1 MIAPVMNE
9 TIYSHTFDG
18 LHVRTGDILCTQDGA
33 PGSLFG
39 EIWRQLGR
47 LVPGEIDHVVLYVGP
62 GGRCVESGI
71 RGVIVFEMPGEHW
84 DAAALA
90 GQRILHD
97 TLVGAA
103 YPLAGRG
110 LSPQD
115 EGRIRRGVADYC
127 LAQAEMHRGYN
138 INIFDLD
145 TTGAFY
151 CSQLLYHAYL
161 RFGIDLNSNVA
172 VPTALGLDRI
182 VFPEEIWRA
191 CPTRRI
197 PT

>member
-1 MIAPVMNE
+1 MSH
-9 TIYSHTFDG
+9 TLYSHTFDG
-18 LHVRTGDILCTQDGA
+18 LQVRTGDILCTRDGA

-62 GGRCVESGI
+62 DGRCIESGI
-71 RGVIVFEMPGEHW
+71 KGVIVFDMPGEHW
-84 DAAALA
+84 DGLALA
-90 GQRILHD
+90 GQRILQD
-97 TLVGAA
+97 SLVGVA

-110 LSPQD
+110 LSP
-115 EGRIRRGVADYC
+115 EEEERIRRGVADYC
-127 LAQAEMHRGYN
+127 LGQAAKGRAYN
-138 INIFDLD
+138 INIFDLEN
-145 TTGAFY
+145 TARFY
-151 CSQLLYHAYL
+151 CSQLIYHAYL
-161 RFGIDLNSNVA
+161 RFGIDLNCNIG